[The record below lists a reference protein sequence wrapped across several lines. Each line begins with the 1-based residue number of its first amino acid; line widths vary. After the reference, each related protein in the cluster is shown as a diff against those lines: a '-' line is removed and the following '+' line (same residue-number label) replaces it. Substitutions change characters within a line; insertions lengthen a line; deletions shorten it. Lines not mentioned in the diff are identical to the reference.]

1 MAGSMAGPDDK
12 ILEIKLQLGEPSPLG
27 ATWTG
32 DGVNFAVHSSS
43 AIRIDLCLFDAAGE
57 QELARVMLPA
67 RTGDTWH
74 GFLPLPLG
82 MPGTVYGFRATGPYE
97 PGRGLRY
104 TPDKLLLDP
113 YARKLAGRFRW
124 SPALFAFS
132 DPESDADAEFADS
145 APFNYKGVVADPEYD
160 WEDDRPPATPW
171 RETVLYELHVKGFT
185 QLHPEIPAGMR
196 GTYRAL
202 AHPSVTRYLCR
213 LGVTAVELLPVQAFI
228 PERFLVDKGLT
239 NYWGY
244 NSIAW
249 FSPAAEYAVS
259 DPQTEFRDM
268 VKGLHA
274 AGLEVILDVVFNHTA
289 EGNELGPTLSLK
301 GLDNATYYRLDPH
314 DAARYQ
320 NHTGT
325 GNTIAVGN
333 AATRRLII
341 DCLRY
346 WAEEMHVDG
355 FRFDLAPVLGRDA
368 SWFSA
373 DGEFFRAVRA
383 EPALRYVKLVAEP
396 WDIGPDG
403 YQLGRFPPEWSEW
416 NDKYRDDIRSYWRGD
431 AIKRGAFA
439 ERFAGSSDLFRHRA
453 RRPTASIN
461 FIACHDGFTLHD
473 LVAYNR
479 KHNEANLEENRDG
492 HDHNLSWNSG
502 VEGTTDD
509 PVILDLRERR
519 MRNLLATLLLS
530 QGVPMLLAG
539 DEFGRT
545 QSGNNNAYCQDN
557 SLNWIDWTLAAQRA
571 PLIAF
576 VRQLVF
582 IRKQSTGLRRDA
594 FLKGARQPDR
604 HHKDVSWW
612 HPDGREIRDGDWQ
625 EPEAQ
630 GMGVLIGHAFVD
642 MHGIANGHVLFLC
655 NGGSTTVEFTL
666 PQPKGGTRWQAV
678 FDTAC
683 WQSVDSGRVDST
695 GSVHSLSPHSCALLV
710 DGDVPTAV
718 RRRFAVL
725 AAQ

>member
-1 MAGSMAGPDDK
+1 MAVSMGASD
-12 ILEIKLQLGEPSPLG
+12 LSLSEFNLQLGDASPLG

-32 DGVNFAVHSSS
+32 AGVNFAVHSSS

-57 QELARVMLPA
+57 RELTRVMLPA
-67 RTGDTWH
+67 RTGDVWH
-74 GFLPLPLG
+74 GFLPLPRG
-82 MPGTVYGFRATGPYE
+82 MPGTIYGFRATGPQE

-113 YARKLAGRFRW
+113 YARKLAGRFKW
-124 SPALFAFS
+124 HAALFAFNDS
-132 DPESDADAEFADS
+132 ANDLDAEFADS
-145 APFNYKGVVADPEYD
+145 APFNYKAVVLDPEYD
-160 WEDDRPPATPW
+160 WAEDRPPATPW
-171 RETVLYELHVKGFT
+171 RDTVVYELHVKGFT
-185 QLHPEIPAGMR
+185 QQHPEVPEDIR
-196 GTYRAL
+196 GTYLAL
-202 AHPSVTRYLCR
+202 AHPAVTTYLSR
-213 LGVTAVELLPVQAFI
+213 LGITAVELLPIQAFV
-228 PERFLVDKGLT
+228 PERFLVEKGLT

-249 FSPAAEYAVS
+249 FSPAVEYAVR
-259 DPQTEFRDM
+259 DPQNEFRDM

-289 EGNELGPTLSLK
+289 EGNERGPTLSLK
-301 GLDNATYYRLDPH
+301 GLDNATYYRLEPQDS
-314 DAARYQ
+314 AKYQ

-325 GNTIAVGN
+325 GNTLAIGR

-341 DCLRY
+341 DCLKY

-368 SWFSA
+368 ERFSTES
-373 DGEFFRAVRA
+373 EFFKAVRA
-383 EPALRYVKLVAEP
+383 EPALRYVKLIAEP
-396 WDIGPDG
+396 WDIGADG

-439 ERFAGSSDLFRHRA
+439 ERFAGSSDLFRHHA

-461 FIACHDGFTLHD
+461 FVTCHDGFTLHD
-473 LVAYNR
+473 LVAYND
-479 KHNEANLEENRDG
+479 KHNAANLEDNRDG
-492 HDHNLSWNSG
+492 SRHNLSWNSG
-502 VEGTTDD
+502 AEGTTTD
-509 PVILDLRERR
+509 PAIIDVRERR
-519 MRNLLATLLLS
+519 MRNFLATLLLS

-557 SLNWIDWTLAAQRA
+557 ALNWIDWDLARQRA

-576 VRQLVF
+576 VRQLLF
-582 IRKQSTGLRRDA
+582 IRRQATGLRRDA

-625 EPEAQ
+625 EVDAQ

-642 MHGIANGHVLFLC
+642 MRGHTNGHVLFIC
-655 NGGSTTVEFTL
+655 NGGPSVVAFTL
-666 PQPKGGTRWQAV
+666 PHPKGGTQWQLVFNTARWQL
-678 FDTAC
+678 T
-683 WQSVDSGRVDST
+683 DSGST
-695 GSVHSLSPHSCALLV
+695 SENTGIHVLPPHSCALLV
-710 DGDVPTAV
+710 DGEVPAAV
-718 RRRFAVL
+718 RRGFSVL
-725 AAQ
+725 AAK